1 MINKWKQSEKVNNLR
16 QACSTCQM
24 FHMYDKQSRPF
35 CSRCARLWFSLD
47 AAARHV
53 NSAKSSTEQTGSQ
66 KQHHNI
72 QSVLLTIKRSMM
84 MPEQTILKKE
94 TNPRKST
101 LLLVLA
107 LGTLTFF
114 FLCVG
119 VFVTHTC
126 MIVILCDPAI
136 TAGDSL
142 EAHATARI
150 IWAVSC

>member
-1 MINKWKQSEKVNNLR
+1 
-16 QACSTCQM
+16 
-24 FHMYDKQSRPF
+24 
-35 CSRCARLWFSLD
+35 
-47 AAARHV
+47 
-53 NSAKSSTEQTGSQ
+53 
-66 KQHHNI
+66 
-72 QSVLLTIKRSMM
+72 MM

-150 IWAVSC
+150 IWAVSCKQEAPRTS